1 MMLTGLRNTKPNL
14 KWRISFFTWKGEW
27 IYSFGNHTR
36 NWKKYHV
43 QGHVSKCFLQ
53 QQLSENKHCKMNI
66 AAEEWKLFRG
76 RSQRKCLI
84 NISYMFKNNDQK
96 SPRKLLFG
104 ISFLICKFL
113 SFCFMKN
120 KHVFICSTN
129 IYWCA
134 DYTTGIICH
143 LWG

>member
-53 QQLSENKHCKMNI
+53 QQLSENKHCKMNT
-66 AAEEWKLFRG
+66 AAEEWKLFGG

-84 NISYMFKNNDQK
+84 NVSYMFKNNDQK
-96 SPRKLLFG
+96 PPRKLLAIWNFFFPRRHIVLVQVAKIRYQKLG
-104 ISFLICKFL
+104 VIKGTEVISQ
-113 SFCFMKN
+113 SSGGWE
-120 KHVFICSTN
+120 V
-129 IYWCA
+129 
-134 DYTTGIICH
+134 
-143 LWG
+143 